1 MITIMI
7 ALIPLYL
14 KCNVPDRLK
23 LRYFFNAGID
33 KETGICD
40 GEGTDFIY
48 IQADG
53 EELLLGSLY
62 GFTPDEVSRMSD
74 IEFEQ
79 VLTTSYIPKLA

>member
-14 KCNVPDRLK
+14 KRNVPDRLK

-62 GFTPDEVSRMSD
+62 GFTPQEVSAMSD
-74 IEFEQ
+74 EQ
-79 VLTTSYIPKLA
+79 LERALTTSYVPRV

>member
-14 KCNVPDRLK
+14 KRNVPDRLK

-48 IQADG
+48 IQADS

-62 GFTPDEVSRMSD
+62 GFTPQEVSAMPDEELERA
-74 IEFEQ
+74 
-79 VLTTSYIPKLA
+79 LTTSYVPRV